1 MKSLLWATGIAKNAM
16 TVKRMALA
24 SAAALGWYSYGDEGL
39 SYLSTA
45 GRMVSESVG
54 ENVPISFEI
63 ERARTMISQ
72 LTPDIKRNMV
82 VIAQEEV
89 GVESLRREVKSA
101 TQNLSKQQEAL
112 LELRKQ
118 AESGETTLRIGSRVA
133 TAGEVDRELDRRF
146 TRFRM
151 QEATLAAKEEL
162 LVTREESLQAAR
174 AKLETML
181 QAKRDLEIQ
190 AENLEARLHTVQNDA
205 ISHRVQFDDADVHKC
220 QSLVDDLRARLDVAE
235 KLVSANGKFDDMSIS
250 LPITSG
256 GVRAEIDQYFAKS
269 GK

>member
-24 SAAALGWYSYGDEGL
+24 SAAAFGWYSFGDEGQ

-45 GRMVSESVG
+45 GKMVSESVADS
-54 ENVPISFEI
+54 VPISFEI

-89 GVESLRREVKSA
+89 GVESLRREVKAA
-101 TQNLSKQQEAL
+101 THNLSKQQEAL

-133 TAGEVDRELDRRF
+133 SAGEVDRELDRRF
-146 TRFRM
+146 TRFRL
-151 QEATLAAKEEL
+151 QEATLSAKEEL
-162 LVTREESLQAAR
+162 LVTREESLLAAR

-190 AENLEARLHTVQNDA
+190 AENLEARLRTVENDA
-205 ISHRVQFDDADVHKC
+205 IAHRVNFDDSDVSKC
-220 QSLVDDLRARLDVAE
+220 QGLVNDLRARLDVAE
-235 KLVSANGKFDDMSIS
+235 KVIASDGKYADMSIS
-250 LPITSG
+250 LPISNG
-256 GVRAEIDQYFAKS
+256 GVRSEIDSYFAQKS
-269 GK
+269 R